1 MLIDEGNPDK
11 LGDGT
16 INLYKWR
23 KVYELTQQ
31 FLDARPT
38 NPCIS
43 SSNEQLQ
50 ILIQKIYSFK

>member
-23 KVYELTQQ
+23 KVYELIQQ
-31 FLDARPT
+31 VLNAKGQT
-38 NPCIS
+38 TKS
-43 SSNEQLQ
+43 SCYNEEIQ
-50 ILIQKIYSFK
+50 ILVQRIYSL